1 MKLRITKSFRNKLND
16 QIKYIAQ
23 DKPDA
28 ARKFKSQI
36 LEPVK
41 DIPRMPYKNRKSIF
55 FEREDIR
62 DLIVKG
68 YIVVYKINKKENSI
82 EVFGFIKFQE
92 SL

>member
-16 QIKYIAQ
+16 QVKYIAQ
-23 DKPDA
+23 DKPEA
-28 ARKFKSQI
+28 ARNFKSLI
-36 LEPVK
+36 LELVK

-62 DLIVKG
+62 DLIIKG

-92 SL
+92 NL